1 MRWSYK
7 ILKRMIINIAKN
19 YFEFLIRFGL
29 SFLGVEENSFL
40 KRQGFPWCGK
50 QGFSLIRKKR
60 SFPYSRSNWVFIIH
74 QKNIIKSL

>member
-1 MRWSYK
+1 MGWSYK
-7 ILKRMIINIAKN
+7 ILKKLIINIVKN

-29 SFLGVEENSFL
+29 SFLGMEENFFL

-50 QGFSLIRKKR
+50 RGFSLICKER
-60 SFPYSRSNWVFIIH
+60 SFLYSRSNWVFIIH